1 MTTTTESIDRP
12 RLKEIFNLGIKAAD
26 PEAEMDFFAA
36 FNPDRTFV
44 MDRSKSASGP
54 KQVPAIEAGG
64 VKFFFFSSLAYD
76 GDLPHPHSGG
86 ISHVAFMVDDLD
98 HLVEHL
104 EKQNIKPFKGPY
116 SVDVGDLGRRKVV
129 FYRSP
134 NGTILEPQE
143 LLR

>member
-1 MTTTTESIDRP
+1 MNTLEEATTGPT
-12 RLKEIFNLGIKAAD
+12 LKEIFNLGIKAPDA
-26 PEAEMDFFAA
+26 EAEAEFFSA
-36 FNPDRTFV
+36 FNPDRTFI

-76 GDLPHPHSGG
+76 NDLEQPHSGG
-86 ISHVAFMVDDLD
+86 ISHVAFMVDNLD
-98 HLVEHL
+98 ELVAHLSTQGIE
-104 EKQNIKPFKGPY
+104 PFKGPY
-116 SVDVGDLGRRKVV
+116 SVDVGDLGKRKVV

-143 LLR
+143 LLD

>member
-1 MTTTTESIDRP
+1 MTATTETIDGP

-26 PEAEMDFFAA
+26 PEAEMGFFAA
-36 FNPDRTFV
+36 FNPDRTFI
-44 MDRSKSASGP
+44 MDRSKSAAGP

-76 GDLPHPHSGG
+76 GDLPQPHSGG
-86 ISHVAFMVDDLD
+86 VSHVAFMVDNLD
-98 HLVEHL
+98 QLVAHL
-104 EKQNIKPFKGPY
+104 EKQKVLPFRGPY
-116 SVDVGDLGRRKVV
+116 TVDVGDLGRRKVV

-143 LLR
+143 LLD